1 MGAGVGG
8 GGELGE
14 QPGTAEQE
22 SQPCQG
28 GLLGEWAPQFLPG
41 HEEHSLLLLFLLTQ
55 TGLGFRGQPPPLPA
69 GQSLS
74 DVFLLAYS
82 LFPSP
87 GWGQEAEGHWHRA
100 SEPHVGQKSL
110 IGKTEF
116 QFWRMN
122 VTQQEDKVA

>member
-1 MGAGVGG
+1 MSG
-8 GGELGE
+8 L
-14 QPGTAEQE
+14 P
-22 SQPCQG
+22 SFCQG
-28 GLLGEWAPQFLPG
+28 TKSIVCSCSSSSPRLAWGSEGN
-41 HEEHSLLLLFLLTQ
+41 
-55 TGLGFRGQPPPLPA
+55 PPPLPA